1 MKSFRLLPII
11 MLLLFL
17 SCDRISNKAKEGI
30 NRGGE
35 VVGESATEFFDGVS
49 DGVDKTL
56 DCEIIFSEELLNKG
70 LKKGVYDIESQP
82 VGNNNKLI
90 LYIIFEKDFSKELI
104 AKAYNKKNQE
114 IGRTKVMVEGKAGD
128 AIYFDFLFDK
138 RTDIGYRNKIVIE

>member
-1 MKSFRLLPII
+1 MKYFRLLLTITLI
-11 MLLLFL
+11 LFL

-70 LKKGVYDIESQP
+70 LKNHK
-82 VGNNNKLI
+82 
-90 LYIIFEKDFSKELI
+90 
-104 AKAYNKKNQE
+104 
-114 IGRTKVMVEGKAGD
+114 
-128 AIYFDFLFDK
+128 
-138 RTDIGYRNKIVIE
+138 

>member
-56 DCEIIFSEELLNKG
+56 DCEIIFSEELLNRG

-82 VGNNNKLI
+82 IGNNNKLI

>member
-1 MKSFRLLPII
+1 MKYFRLLLTITLI
-11 MLLLFL
+11 LFL